1 MKKILIADDHKILR
15 DGLKRILSDTDDF
28 VVAGEAGSSREVLK
42 KVRKE
47 RYDVLLLDISMP
59 GISGIDII
67 KDVKSESPGCAILVL
82 STFPEEQYAMRALR
96 AGASGYLTKE
106 SATDSL
112 IEAIQKVSNGSRY
125 ISSSMAERLAFDLTG
140 DSKLVGHEKLSDREY
155 QVMCMIAS
163 GKPVSKIADELSL
176 SVKTISTNRA
186 RLLKKMNMENNAEV
200 THYAIKTGLVE

>member
-47 RYDVLLLDISMP
+47 SYDVLLLDISMP
-59 GISGIDII
+59 GISGMDII
-67 KDVKSESPGCAILVL
+67 KDVKSESPGCAILIL

-112 IEAIQKVSNGSRY
+112 IEAIQKVSNGNRY
-125 ISSSMAERLAFDLTG
+125 ISSSLAERLAFNLG
-140 DSKLVGHEKLSDREY
+140 GRSEMVGHERLSDREY

-176 SVKTISTNRA
+176 SVKTISTNRS
-186 RLLKKMNMENNAEV
+186 RLLKKMGMKNNAEV